1 MPISPPMPPVTD
13 FHSEK
18 IVTASICSPSEAAT
32 KYSPRT
38 RNAGSASASEM
49 TPLMTMPASVATA
62 KSAPNFIAGNRRRVG
77 ADAEED
83 RVREREDPA

>member
-18 IVTASICSPSEAAT
+18 TVSASICSPSEAAT

-38 RNAGSASASEM
+38 RSAGSASASEM
-49 TPLMTMPASVATA
+49 TPLITMPAAVATA
-62 KSAPNFIAGNRRRVG
+62 KSAPNFIAATAAV
-77 ADAEED
+77 
-83 RVREREDPA
+83 